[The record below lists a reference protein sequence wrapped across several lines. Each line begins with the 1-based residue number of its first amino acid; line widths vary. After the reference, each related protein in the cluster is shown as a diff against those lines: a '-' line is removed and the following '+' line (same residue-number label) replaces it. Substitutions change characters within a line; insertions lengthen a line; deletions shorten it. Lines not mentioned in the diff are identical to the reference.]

1 MSGLRISG
9 HGRQASLGGESPDT
23 DSSGPRTVLSV
34 RDLKVQVATPEGA
47 RTVLDQLSFD
57 LVAGETLCLAGE
69 SGSGKSMTALSIMGL
84 LPKPMCR
91 ITGGQILLG
100 DTDLTRL
107 DEQGFR
113 RIRAAR
119 IAMIFQEPMTS
130 LNPVLRIGTQLQEV
144 LLEHRQCSRAEAPR
158 RALELLRDVRLTE
171 PERRLRQYPHE
182 ISGGM
187 RQRVMIAMALACD
200 PEILIAD
207 EPTTALDVTVQA
219 EILDL
224 IRALQADHGTA
235 VLMITHD
242 MGVVAE
248 MADRVILLRQGG
260 EEESAPVSELFSAPR
275 STYARQLLAAVPR
288 LGHAPER
295 SAKPALEQLLKVRDL
310 VVNFDICGGILNR
323 PVARVHAV
331 EGVNLDL
338 ARGETLALVGES
350 GCGKSTIGKALLGL
364 VAWRGSITINGL
376 EVAGLSGGAL
386 NRVRRDIQMV
396 FQDPGASLDARM
408 RVRDQVAEP
417 LKVHGLASGSE
428 LNDRVEWLFQ
438 RVGLTADQ
446 LDRYPHEFSGGQRQ
460 RVCIARA
467 LALGPRIIVAD
478 ESVSALDVSVQAQ
491 VLELLRELQAEDG
504 IAYLFISHDMAVI
517 EQMADRVAVM
527 RLGQIVE
534 HGTREQV
541 LGQPAHDYTRRLLA
555 AVPVPDPTFKRTASA
570 TPPQEM
576 PSPIRRIGDG
586 PPRWQQTEIA
596 PGHWVVAN

>member
-1 MSGLRISG
+1 MN
-9 HGRQASLGGESPDT
+9 AAT
-23 DSSGPRTVLSV
+23 DNAQGARRPVLTV
-34 RDLKVQVATPEGA
+34 RDLTVQVATTEGA
-47 RTVLDQLSFD
+47 MTVLDRLSFD
-57 LVAGETLCLAGE
+57 LFAGETLCLAGE

-91 ITGGQILLG
+91 IAGGQIMLG
-100 DTDLTRL
+100 DLDLTQL
-107 DEQGFR
+107 DDSGYR
-113 RIRAAR
+113 KIRSAR

-144 LLEHRQCSRAEAPR
+144 LLEHGQCTRRDAPQ
-158 RALELLRDVRLTE
+158 RALQLLRDVRLTE

-182 ISGGM
+182 LSGGM

-224 IRALQADHGTA
+224 IRALQAEHGTA

-248 MADRVILLRQGG
+248 MADRVIVLRHGVV
-260 EEESAPVSELFSAPR
+260 EESAAVETLFAAPQ
-275 STYARQLLAAVPR
+275 TAYAQELLAAVPR
-288 LGHAPER
+288 LGHAPPR
-295 SAKPALEQLLKVRDL
+295 IAKPASESVLDVRDL
-310 VVNFDICGGILNR
+310 VVNFDIRGGILNR

-331 EGVNLDL
+331 EGVSFSV

-364 VAWRGSITINGL
+364 VPWQGSIK
-376 EVAGLSGGAL
+376 VAGREMSGLSARGL
-386 NRVRRDIQMV
+386 NEVRRDIQMV

-408 RVRDQVAEP
+408 TVRDQVAEP
-417 LKVHGLASGSE
+417 LKVHGLSRGSE
-428 LNDRVEWLFQ
+428 LNDRVEWLFK
-438 RVGLTADQ
+438 RVGLTQDQ
-446 LDRYPHEFSGGQRQ
+446 LNRYPHEFSGGQRQ

-467 LALGPRIIVAD
+467 LALGPKIIVAD

-491 VLELLRELQAEDG
+491 VLDLLRELQAEDG
-504 IAYLFISHDMAVI
+504 ISYLFVSHDMAVI

-534 HGTREQV
+534 HGSREQV
-541 LGQPAHDYTRRLLA
+541 LQSPAHAYTRRLLA
-555 AVPVPDPTFKRTASA
+555 AVPVPDPQHQR
-570 TPPQEM
+570 PPKVIEAQDM
-576 PSPIRRIGDG
+576 PSPIRPLGDR
-586 PPRWQQTEIA
+586 PHRWPQTEVA
-596 PGHWVVAN
+596 PGHWAAMQEASV